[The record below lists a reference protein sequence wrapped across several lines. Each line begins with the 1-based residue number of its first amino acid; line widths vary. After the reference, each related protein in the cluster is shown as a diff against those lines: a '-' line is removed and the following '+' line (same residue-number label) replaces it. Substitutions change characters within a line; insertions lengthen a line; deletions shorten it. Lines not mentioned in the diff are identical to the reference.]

1 MTYIQQN
8 TGNLQNFCPM
18 TAPQLHR
25 EFIRLGSMRLKL
37 KNKMLAILPEIY
49 ESGIW
54 KKYAGTIEEYA
65 GKFGEIAGT
74 TVKKRLRLEENLSNK
89 PCLKAAIE
97 TVGVHKVAMVAKITT
112 PEMDEVMADKLC
124 HMSKMAVQT
133 LSKELRDGRQL
144 SFGDA
149 GNGECGGVETLCKAI
164 ALTKKIE
171 LDEQSTFLF
180 LKLKEK
186 LGKHLSDK
194 EFLKLII
201 EDREKQEFTRKA
213 SKIEKSIVSQGA
225 EKSVIGETFVV
236 TQSRYIPATRKR
248 QVLATTNGKCTYPNC
263 NSPYAV
269 LHHVDRYSES
279 KNHDSIIPLCKVH
292 HEFAHNNLIKNEVGS
307 AGEWKLAVRQETTT
321 KISQADILYRKYR
334 KESII
339 SAEIIARTDE
349 VKVYDGG

>member
-1 MTYIQQN
+1 MNYIQQN

-74 TVKKRLRLEENLSNK
+74 TVKKRLRLEGNLSNK

-124 HMSKMAVQT
+124 HMSKMAVKT

-149 GNGECGGVETLCKAI
+149 GNGECGGVEPLCKAI
-164 ALTKKIE
+164 ALMKKIE

-180 LKLKEK
+180 MKLKKK
-186 LGKHLSDK
+186 LGKHLSNK

-201 EDREKQEFTRKA
+201 EDREKQEFTREA
-213 SKIEKSIVSQGA
+213 SKIEKSIT
-225 EKSVIGETFVV
+225 GETFEVSQVV
-236 TQSRYIPATRKR
+236 SSEAEHVIETSLTQSRYIPASRKR
-248 QVLATTNGKCTYPNC
+248 QAIATTNGKCTYPNC

-292 HEFAHNNLIKNEVGS
+292 HEFVHNNLIKNEVGS
-307 AGEWKLAVRQETTT
+307 ASEWKLAVRQETTT
-321 KISQADILYRKYR
+321 EISQADILYRAYR
-334 KESII
+334 EEGMK
-339 SAEIIARTDE
+339 
-349 VKVYDGG
+349 